1 MSRTFYNDG
10 DTIVLAAGGAVAV
23 GSVAVIGT
31 QIGIALNA
39 AAASGDLVTYA
50 MTGVHKL
57 LAVNGAAFTAGKRAS
72 YDLSAT
78 AWDDEAMTPATGD
91 VTLAC
96 TAWETK
102 TASGSTDTIL
112 VKINTGN
119 GTVT

>member
-1 MSRTFYNDG
+1 MARTFVYDG
-10 DTIVLAAGGAVAV
+10 DTIVLAAAGAVAV

-31 QIGIALNA
+31 QIGVALNA

-50 MTGVHKL
+50 MEGVFRL
-57 LAVNGAAFTAGKRAS
+57 PAVNGAAFTAGRRAS
-72 YDLSAT
+72 WDVSSLAF
-78 AWDDEAMTPATGD
+78 DDEAMTPATGD

-112 VKINTGN
+112 VKLNTAN